1 MAEGVIH
8 MRQALS
14 VLSLL
19 LAAVLA
25 AASLAGFQ
33 INQLL
38 REEEPIAQIAGELPA
53 QQGFSELVSET
64 LLDRLESE
72 LPGGVSDLLGDRA
85 DSAVDS
91 LVASMLENEEVD
103 AAWNETLQGTRAD
116 YTAQLE
122 AMFDQGTTGDASDLD
137 LAVDLSPMAEAMT
150 GPLREGLDS
159 ALGWLPFLDTSSFE
173 FLAPELVVDIEAS
186 TGEDADPYTW
196 ALLVELSKHWLVLAV
211 LSAIMVAVGLLLGPG
226 RSRWVALTLGGLL
239 GLGLGLWVALTVA
252 APEFGAVSDAAT
264 QSLVEHL
271 ESQITDWAQPAWWI
285 FSGAAG
291 AAVVLGLL
299 GSAAAG
305 SGASRGRRDAGV
317 NQGHGVTAPGTRR

>member
-1 MAEGVIH
+1 
-8 MRQALS
+8 MRQVLS

-25 AASLAGFQ
+25 GSALAGFQ

-38 REEEPIAQIAGELPA
+38 REEEPIREIAGELP
-53 QQGFSELVSET
+53 QQEGFSELVSQT
-64 LLDRLESE
+64 LLDRLETE
-72 LPGGVSDLLGDRA
+72 LPGGLGSLLGEGA
-85 DSAVDS
+85 DSAVAS
-91 LVASMLENEEVD
+91 LVTSMLENEEVE
-103 AAWNETLQGTRAD
+103 AAWDETLQGTRSD

-122 AMFDQGTTGDASDLD
+122 AMFDQGTTGDSSDLD

-173 FLAPELVVDIEAS
+173 FLAPELVVDIEAT
-186 TGEDADPYTW
+186 TGEGADPYTW
-196 ALLVELSKHWLVLAV
+196 ALLAELSRHWLVLAV
-211 LSAIMVAVGLLLGPG
+211 LAGVMLGVGMLLGPR

-239 GLGLGLWVALTVA
+239 GVGLGLWIALTVA
-252 APEFGAVSDAAT
+252 APEFGAVADGAS

-271 ESQITDWAQPAWWI
+271 ETRITEWAQPAWWI

-291 AAVVLGLL
+291 AVVVLGLL
-299 GSAAAG
+299 GSVAAGGGARNGRRAAG
-305 SGASRGRRDAGV
+305 STRDMV
-317 NQGHGVTAPGTRR
+317 